1 VADFEAVKGM
11 ADHSSDFMTKAGSAG
26 CPASPCLLG
35 LIGSGIQ
42 ASRSPALHEA
52 EAAAQGFRCRYE
64 LLDLDQLGVG
74 VEHLPALLAEAE
86 RRGFAGLNIT
96 YPCKQT
102 VIPFLHELS
111 PQARA
116 LGAVNTVHFTGGRR
130 VGYNTDA
137 WGFAESFRRDMAGA
151 AADTVAQI
159 GAGGAGAAT
168 AFALLELGVRRLR
181 LVDIEFSRAEALA
194 TSLASQFPGREL
206 RPSRRIEDAIH
217 GADGIVNATPM
228 GMARHPGSA
237 VPAALLQPGLWVAD
251 IVYFP
256 LSTELLQAA
265 RAAGCRTL
273 DGGGMA
279 VYQAVQAFE
288 IFTGRAADAARMRR
302 HFERL
307 VAA

>member
-1 VADFEAVKGM
+1 M
-11 ADHSSDFMTKAGSAG
+11 SDHLGDRKAGLSTGTAQ
-26 CPASPCLLG
+26 SCLLG

-42 ASRSPALHEA
+42 ASKSPSLHES
-52 EAAAQGFRCRYE
+52 EAAAQGFQCRYE

-74 VEHLPALLAEAE
+74 VEHLPVLLAEAE

-96 YPCKQT
+96 YPCKQA

-111 PQARA
+111 PQARTI
-116 LGAVNTVHFTGGRR
+116 GAVNTVHFTHGRR

-137 WGFAESFRRDMAGA
+137 WGFAESFRQEMQGA
-151 AADTVAQI
+151 SSDTVAQI

-168 AFALLELGVRRLR
+168 AFALLELGTRRLR
-181 LVDIEFSRAEALA
+181 LVDVEFPRAEALA
-194 TSLASQFPGREL
+194 TTLKGQFPNREIAAW
-206 RPSRRIEDAIH
+206 RSVEGAVN

-237 VPAALLQPGLWVAD
+237 VPAALLTPSLWVAD

-256 LSTELLQAA
+256 LNTELLQSA
-265 RAAGCRTL
+265 RIAGCRML

-279 VYQAVQAFE
+279 VYQAARAFE

-302 HFERL
+302 HFERI
-307 VAA
+307 VGH